1 MAASPHPPAP
11 SPITDGRGGD
21 RRATPASPLLP
32 TSDLRLPTPS
42 AERLVEIVAAVFTG
56 TVLLVLYSP
65 VLINAL
71 FSAVALDDGR
81 IVWESFSLAPYRT
94 VWADPDV
101 IDALR
106 NTGIVA
112 LIAVGVATLLAVV
125 FALYTDREGAIGRRA
140 LELVIFLPFLLPPII
155 TGLSLLVACAEIGV
169 PRGIATIVLGHTVFV
184 LAITYRL
191 VQTRLQSL
199 PRSLVEASADLGA
212 SAFQTFRYVV
222 LPQLL
227 SAIVTGALLALTLSF
242 DETLITVFLSGN
254 EMTLPLRL
262 WAMTRVGFTQEINA
276 LVTVVLA
283 VSIALAVIVAVRM
296 KPARFEDG
304 G

>member
-1 MAASPHPPAP
+1 MAVVRESEVGSRESGVRPAEAP
-11 SPITDGRGGD
+11 LPAHRERGWGEGV
-21 RRATPASPLLP
+21 
-32 TSDLRLPTPS
+32 PS
-42 AERLVEIVAAVFTG
+42 AERLVEIAAALFTAL
-56 TVLLVLYSP
+56 VLLVLYSP

-81 IVWESFSLAPYRT
+81 IVWESFSLAPYAT
-94 VWADPDV
+94 VWANPDV

-106 NTGIVA
+106 NTGTVA
-112 LIAVGVATLLAVV
+112 VIAVGVATLLAVV
-125 FALYTDREGAIGRRA
+125 FALYTDREGAIGRRG

-169 PRGIATIVLGHTVFV
+169 PRGITTIVLGHIVFV

-212 SAFQTFRYVV
+212 SSFQTFRYVV

-227 SAIVTGALLALTLSF
+227 SAIVTSALLALTLSF

-296 KPARFEDG
+296 KPARFEEG
-304 G
+304 